1 MILASGVC
9 PVPELRRLGVPVG
22 IGVDGAASND
32 SQNFLESM
40 KLAVLVQRLEH
51 LQATVLSA
59 RDAFRMATIEG
70 ARALNLDTVTGSL
83 EPGKAADIVVFDGEG
98 PALANVH
105 DPYQKVAYCSSPADV
120 KDVWVAGERS
130 VANGEVTRVDPAE
143 VVARSR
149 ELSRTLVGNAGL
161 RGLSILAGS

>member
-1 MILASGVC
+1 M
-9 PVPELRRLGVPVG
+9 
-22 IGVDGAASND
+22 
-32 SQNFLESM
+32 
-40 KLAVLVQRLEH
+40 
-51 LQATVLSA
+51 
-59 RDAFRMATIEG
+59 
-70 ARALNLDTVTGSL
+70 NLDTVTGSL

-105 DPYQKVAYCSSPADV
+105 DPYQKVAYCSSPTDV

-149 ELSRTLVGNAGL
+149 ELSRTLVVDAGL
-161 RGLSILAGS
+161 HGLSVLARS